1 MDISNKKVK
10 LLINKKIVS
19 NKTKILTKIVKDIL
33 TIETLNTNQRLEIT
47 NLIGQTVYTNI
58 IINKKATI

>member
-1 MDISNKKVK
+1 MDKSNKKVK